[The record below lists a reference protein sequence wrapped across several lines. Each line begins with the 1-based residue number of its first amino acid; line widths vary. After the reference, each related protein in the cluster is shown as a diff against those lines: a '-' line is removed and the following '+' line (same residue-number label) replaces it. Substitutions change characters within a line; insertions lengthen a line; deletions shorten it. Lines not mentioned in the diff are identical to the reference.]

1 MLTEDMTRL
10 SGEIVSMRRMRGSM
24 MGQMHTDATARKQAV
39 AEMCSQM
46 GEARLTMAQRTKTE
60 RMAFLN
66 GLRRAVGAQ
75 CREVRNDL
83 AGARRAWA
91 GQSA

>member
-10 SGEIVSMRRMRGSM
+10 SGEIVSMRKMRGSM
-24 MGQMHTDATARKQAV
+24 MGQMHNEATARKQAV

-46 GEARLTMAQRTKTE
+46 GEARVAMAQRTKNE
-60 RMAFLN
+60 RMAFLS
-66 GLRRAVGAQ
+66 GLRRSVGAQ
-75 CREVRNDL
+75 CREIRNDL

-91 GQSA
+91 GKAA

>member
-10 SGEIVSMRRMRGSM
+10 SEEIVSMRRMRGSL
-24 MGQMHTDATARKQAV
+24 MGHLHQDATERKQAV

-46 GEARLTMAQRTKTE
+46 GEARVAMARRTKNE
-60 RMAFLN
+60 RMAFLS

-75 CREVRNDL
+75 CREMRNDL

-91 GQSA
+91 GKAA